1 MNSVNYRD
9 IDQNRSVIRYQAT
22 VSKSKNGT
30 ISKKL
35 KKQQSLRASSKNFK
49 PSRMS
54 EQLKKAPEQKPS
66 YKEQDTIKSADFGRM
81 DSEINYEH
89 SPSNHGNENAM
100 VDRGSMTRGSMRT
113 VESQMI
119 DYRNGAPFD
128 NSSRRYTE
136 NSRKFYNSE
145 MNG

>member
-1 MNSVNYRD
+1 
-9 IDQNRSVIRYQAT
+9 
-22 VSKSKNGT
+22 
-30 ISKKL
+30 
-35 KKQQSLRASSKNFK
+35 
-49 PSRMS
+49 
-54 EQLKKAPEQKPS
+54 LKKAPEQKPS